1 MPRADR
7 HPDHDRLVS
16 EVPGWYT
23 LSAPRA
29 GHPAERRRY
38 GFYGRAGGAG
48 GNRVTVADLA
58 AAEVGLFVRDLRE
71 YFGGTPVR
79 IVVHDPA
86 VDREIGASLLAAGCT
101 ANHSLVYLAHVG
113 VVPAPPDVPDLKVEP
128 VTAETLGEF
137 VAARIKGFAD
147 SESDPPAVQV
157 EEETARRRT
166 APAAD
171 THLFIARI
179 SGAAAAVVG
188 WRAGRDRFIF
198 QLATRLPFRGRGIAT
213 ALLCRI
219 LADAYARGCASV
231 VINTDPDGLAIH
243 LYRRLGFVDEVCR
256 QQRYTFNG

>member
-16 EVPGWYT
+16 EVPSWYT
-23 LSAPRA
+23 VSAPRA

-48 GNRVTVADLA
+48 VNRVTVAGLA
-58 AAEVGLFVRDLRE
+58 AAEAGVFVRDLRE
-71 YFGGTPVR
+71 YFGGAPVR
-79 IVVHDPA
+79 IVVDDLG
-86 VDREIGASLLAAGCT
+86 VDREIGAALLDAGCT

-113 VVPAPPDVPDLKVEP
+113 AVPAPPAVPDLRVEP
-128 VTAETLGEF
+128 VTEETLREF
-137 VAARIKGFAD
+137 VTVRIKGFAD
-147 SESDPPAVQV
+147 SEREPPALQI

-166 APAAD
+166 ALAAD
-171 THLFIARI
+171 SHLFIARI
-179 SGAAAAVVG
+179 RGEAAGVVG

-198 QLATRLPFRGRGIAT
+198 QLATRVPFRGRRIAT
-213 ALLCRI
+213 AVLCRI
-219 LADAYARGCASV
+219 LTDADAQGCASV